1 MLYYDRVDLSEGID
15 LTKIDN
21 GKEYMVCRYSYF
33 FRVFKFQNSVM
44 VAMIWQC
51 YVLILATLLIAL
63 LKGSIIAAFFMTLTT

>member
-21 GKEYMVCRYSYF
+21 GKQCMVCRYSYF

-44 VAMIWQC
+44 VAMI
-51 YVLILATLLIAL
+51 
-63 LKGSIIAAFFMTLTT
+63 